1 MRFQTLK
8 SDPVNDDA
16 ELLQRIRAGAADEFA
31 ELVRRYEARV
41 FAIVG
46 RYERDAHRCEDL
58 AQETFVK
65 AWRALD
71 RYDGRAPFG
80 HWLAKIAV
88 NTALDHLRR
97 RRHAHREIGFDELG
111 EEALDWLRSPE
122 SEPEP
127 NLAREVLAIA
137 LRSLSPAEQLVIT
150 LQEIEGRSVREICE
164 LTGSSSIAVRVR
176 ALRARAK
183 LRKAIEQLERSK
195 P

>member
-1 MRFQTLK
+1 MK
-8 SDPVNDDA
+8 SGSPNDDA
-16 ELLQRIRAGAADEFA
+16 ELLQRIRDGAVDEFA
-31 ELVRRYEARV
+31 ELVRRHQSRV

-46 RYERDAHRCEDL
+46 RYERDAQRCEDL

-80 HWLAKIAV
+80 HWLSKIAV
-88 NTALDHLRR
+88 NTALDHLRQKR
-97 RRHAHREIGFDELG
+97 RSRNEVGFDELG
-111 EEALDWLRSPE
+111 DDALDWLRAPE
-122 SEPEP
+122 GDPEP

-137 LRSLSPAEQLVIT
+137 MCELSPAEQLVIT
-150 LQEIEGRSVREICE
+150 LQELEGRSVREICE
-164 LTGSSSIAVRVR
+164 ITGSSSVAVRVR

-183 LRKAIEQLERSK
+183 LRKAIEKLERTK